1 MKHWYV
7 ADFETTGEDFY
18 NTNGYTKVWL
28 YGICD
33 DDGVIMDIGENI
45 DSFMATAKRL
55 AGSIIYFHN
64 LKFDGTF
71 IIDWLLNHGYSHVD
85 QVKDQ
90 EKTFSTLIDDL
101 GAWYTISVQF
111 KKGKRIRFYDS
122 LKVLPFKVEKLA
134 KDFGMDILKEKID
147 YHNYNPTSMSYIY
160 QIHDIQIV
168 AHALKAV
175 KAEGMTKLTTA
186 GCAYSN
192 YSSDRGDLY
201 MQTYFPSLTLDFLQT
216 FRSAYRGGRSQV
228 NPIYQ
233 GMILHD
239 VKRYDV
245 NSMYPSIMRNEFLP
259 YGEPIP
265 ISQRGL
271 YKFELYHI
279 IIDFSLKE
287 GHLPSLLKKGNIF
300 TDNTYWIDTDG
311 LVDIYISNI
320 DLELVYRHYDVHGI
334 KFLEMYGFL
343 TARGMFANYID
354 YWYEKKKVDKGAPR
368 LVDKLM
374 LNSLYGKFGSNPV
387 GKKKEP
393 VLGDDGVVEYKPT
406 EEEEMKHYY
415 LPVAIAITSL
425 AHLLIDDAIEDVGVE
440 NFVYCD
446 TDSVHTIGEMSPWN
460 VDQTELGKFKLEGVE
475 TTSKYIR
482 QKCYIYKE
490 NDKMTITCAGL
501 TDDMK
506 QHAIELYGDD
516 LFNKFHSG
524 FTIGGKLIPKH
535 VKGGTI
541 LCETNFTIK

>member
-147 YHNYNPTSMSYIY
+147 YHNYNPTAMSYIY

-228 NPIYQ
+228 NPI
-233 GMILHD
+233 
-239 VKRYDV
+239 
-245 NSMYPSIMRNEFLP
+245 
-259 YGEPIP
+259 
-265 ISQRGL
+265 
-271 YKFELYHI
+271 
-279 IIDFSLKE
+279 
-287 GHLPSLLKKGNIF
+287 
-300 TDNTYWIDTDG
+300 
-311 LVDIYISNI
+311 
-320 DLELVYRHYDVHGI
+320 
-334 KFLEMYGFL
+334 
-343 TARGMFANYID
+343 
-354 YWYEKKKVDKGAPR
+354 
-368 LVDKLM
+368 
-374 LNSLYGKFGSNPV
+374 
-387 GKKKEP
+387 
-393 VLGDDGVVEYKPT
+393 
-406 EEEEMKHYY
+406 
-415 LPVAIAITSL
+415 
-425 AHLLIDDAIEDVGVE
+425 
-440 NFVYCD
+440 
-446 TDSVHTIGEMSPWN
+446 
-460 VDQTELGKFKLEGVE
+460 
-475 TTSKYIR
+475 
-482 QKCYIYKE
+482 
-490 NDKMTITCAGL
+490 
-501 TDDMK
+501 
-506 QHAIELYGDD
+506 
-516 LFNKFHSG
+516 
-524 FTIGGKLIPKH
+524 
-535 VKGGTI
+535 
-541 LCETNFTIK
+541 